1 MRAFLTYVRPILEY
15 NSIIWYPCAVGDI
28 VGIESVQRRFTK
40 RLPYMNNKSYDQR
53 LKLLNV
59 PSLEL
64 RRLRTDLC
72 YCYKILFGL
81 TDVESGVF
89 FTPSPCTVTRGHKH
103 KLYKSHNNLSIR
115 ANFFTERV
123 ISVWNDLPASVNFS
137 SFLAFK
143 RCIEQVNFDCAGLI
157 FR

>member
-1 MRAFLTYVRPILEY
+1 MVGWCTRPIL
-15 NSIIWYPCAVGDI
+15 SA
-28 VGIESVQRRFTK
+28 
-40 RLPYMNNKSYDQR
+40 NKAKTANIGPIMLCKYWR
-53 LKLLNV
+53 IKLAKVEHVLFL
-59 PSLEL
+59 S
-64 RRLRTDLC
+64 
-72 YCYKILFGL
+72 ILFGF

-89 FTPSPCTVTRGHKH
+89 FTPSPCTVTRGHKY
-103 KLYKSHNNLSIR
+103 KLYKSHNNLSIQ